1 MVKTM
6 TPLHRAEAFCD
17 AYGLDAPILM
27 APMAGASPPAL
38 AAAVMRGGGMGACGA
53 LSMDADGIADWTA
66 RVRAAANG
74 AFQIN
79 TWIPDAPPR
88 RDPAHEARV
97 RAFLEDWG
105 PPVPDDAGDAPAPS
119 FESQCAAMMA
129 AGPSVVSSIMG
140 LYPSDLVA
148 AMKARG
154 IRWFAA
160 VTTVADARAAVEAG
174 ADAVVAQG
182 AEAGGHRGTFAPED
196 AERGMIGTFALVPAV
211 ADAVSVPVIATGG
224 IGDARGVAAALM
236 LGASAVQVGTV
247 LLRTPEAGL
256 PAPWADAIGGAAPED
271 TMATRAFSGRTAR
284 AIRNVYAE
292 SAMPD
297 PAPYPLQRAF
307 TAPMRAAAQA
317 AGDTDRMQ
325 MWAGQ
330 SARLART
337 DGAAELV
344 AQMWRDARRLLAA

>member
-1 MVKTM
+1 M
-6 TPLHRAEAFCD
+6 PSSQ
-17 AYGLDAPILM
+17 Y
-27 APMAGASPPAL
+27 AL
-38 AAAVMRGGGMGACGA
+38 FNE
-53 LSMDADGIADWTA
+53 L
-66 RVRAAANG
+66 
-74 AFQIN
+74 F
-79 TWIPDAPPR
+79 
-88 RDPAHEARV
+88 
-97 RAFLEDWG
+97 
-105 PPVPDDAGDAPAPS
+105 DD
-119 FESQCAAMMA
+119 
-129 AGPSVVSSIMG
+129 
-140 LYPSDLVA
+140 
-148 AMKARG
+148 
-154 IRWFAA
+154 
-160 VTTVADARAAVEAG
+160 
-174 ADAVVAQG
+174 
-182 AEAGGHRGTFAPED
+182 HHPED
-196 AERGMIGTFALVPAV
+196 
-211 ADAVSVPVIATGG
+211 VIHE
-224 IGDARGVAAALM
+224 DPLDDDPALM